1 MHKGVGMISIDG
13 LTKHQVQLLDK
24 MWSLDGIEEY
34 DSWYST
40 LDENTMNMV
49 DTLEQMIILA
59 ELDDVVDVS
68 YAEGLLRRYR

>member
-1 MHKGVGMISIDG
+1 MISIDG

-34 DSWYST
+34 DNWYTT
-40 LDENTMNMV
+40 LDEATMNMV
-49 DTLEQMIILA
+49 DTLEQMVILA

-68 YAEGLLRRYR
+68 YAESLLKRYM

>member
-1 MHKGVGMISIDG
+1 MISIDG

-24 MWSLDGIEEY
+24 MWSLDGIDEY

-59 ELDDVVDVS
+59 ELDDVEDVS